1 MSPTDAL
8 STEDDATDTRT
19 GLPHTVKTRTAKV
32 RRANFASAW
41 LGWMLDGFET
51 YSIVLV
57 GGLVVTDLVGQGA
70 SPLYFGTILA
80 VQLIA
85 WAVGGLASG
94 VLIDYFGR
102 RRVLMVSILT
112 YAIATGLAALSPNFA
127 IFLVLRIIAGLG
139 MGAEWGPGSALI
151 AETWSDHT
159 RGRGV
164 ALLQCA
170 FGVGFLVAT
179 GVFWMLGPTEPGTW
193 RWMLAIG
200 GLPALIVLFVRRRV
214 GESPMWQDADK
225 RRRAAIARARSG
237 ETLEA
242 QERALTTFTL
252 RRLFSDPTS
261 RSRMLKLLALSA
273 ASLVGWWAVS
283 TWVPVYAGAAVKA
296 AGAAPTTT
304 TLIVVAYNVGGVVGW
319 LVWGVLADTLGRRWA
334 LFSYFAGALVLT
346 WVLFGIHYSSL
357 GVLTLVIAIN
367 GFFTLGQM
375 GWMATYPGELFPTH
389 LRGSAITVV
398 FNVSRVFA
406 AAGALLAGSIVG
418 GLGGIATAALAIG
431 SIYVLGLVFAL
442 IAGPETKGRPLPD

>member
-1 MSPTDAL
+1 M
-8 STEDDATDTRT
+8 STEIAAAPKAAPST
-19 GLPHTVKTRTAKV
+19 

-51 YSIVLV
+51 YAIVLV
-57 GGLVVTDLVGQGA
+57 GSLVVADLVGKGA
-70 SPLYFGTILA
+70 SPIYFGAILA

-102 RRVLMVSILT
+102 RKVLMASILT

-139 MGAEWGPGSALI
+139 MGAEWGPGSALV
-151 AETWSDHT
+151 AETWSDRT
-159 RGRGV
+159 RGRGI

-179 GVFWMLGPTEPGTW
+179 GVFWLLGPTEPGTW
-193 RWMLAIG
+193 RWLLAIG
-200 GLPALIVLFVRRRV
+200 ALPALVVLFVRRRV
-214 GESPMWQDADK
+214 GESPMWEDADA
-225 RRRAAIARARSG
+225 RRRSATARAAKG
-237 ETLEA
+237 ETLDEH
-242 QERALTTFTL
+242 ERALTVFTL
-252 RRLFSDPTS
+252 RRLFTEPES
-261 RSRMLKLLALSA
+261 RRRILKLLACST

-283 TWVPVYAGAAVKA
+283 TWVPQYAGAAVKA

-304 TLIVVAYNVGGVVGW
+304 TLIVVAYNVGGVLGW
-319 LVWGVLADTLGRRWA
+319 LAWGVLADAIGRRWA
-334 LFSYFAGALVLT
+334 LWSYFAGALVLT
-346 WVLFGIHYSSL
+346 WVLFGIQYSSL
-357 GVLTLVIAIN
+357 GLLALVVAVN

-375 GWMATYPGELFPTH
+375 GWMATYPGELFPTS

-406 AAGALLAGSIVG
+406 AAGALLAGGIVG
-418 GLGGIATAALAIG
+418 GLGGITTAALTIG

-442 IAGPETKGRPLPD
+442 IVGPETKGKPLPA

>member
-1 MSPTDAL
+1 VS
-8 STEDDATDTRT
+8 TDTAT
-19 GLPHTVKTRTAKV
+19 PDAGPKPAANT

-57 GGLVVTDLVGQGA
+57 GSLVVADLVGQGA

-139 MGAEWGPGSALI
+139 MGAEWGPGSALV
-151 AETWSDHT
+151 AETWSDRT
-159 RGRGV
+159 RGRGI

-179 GVFWMLGPTEPGTW
+179 GVFWLLGPTDPGTW
-193 RWMLAIG
+193 RWLLAIG
-200 GLPALIVLFVRRRV
+200 ALPALVVLFVRRRV
-214 GESPMWQDADK
+214 GESPMWQDADA
-225 RRRAAIARARSG
+225 RRRAATARAAKG
-237 ETLEA
+237 ETLDDD
-242 QERALTTFTL
+242 ERALTVFTL
-252 RRLFSDPTS
+252 RRLFTEPVS
-261 RSRMLKLLALSA
+261 RNRMLKLLACST

-283 TWVPVYAGAAVKA
+283 TWVPQYAGAVVKA

-304 TLIVVAYNVGGVVGW
+304 TLIVVAYNFGGVLGW
-319 LVWGVLADTLGRRWA
+319 LAWGVLADTIGRRWA
-334 LFSYFAGALVLT
+334 LWSYFAGALVLT
-346 WVLFGIHYSSL
+346 WVLFGVHYTSL
-357 GVLTLVIAIN
+357 GLLTLVVGVN

-375 GWMATYPGELFPTH
+375 GWMATYPGELFPTS

-406 AAGALLAGSIVG
+406 AAGALLAGAIVG
-418 GLGGIATAALAIG
+418 GLGGISTAALAIG

-442 IAGPETKGRPLPD
+442 IAGPETKGRPLPG

>member
-1 MSPTDAL
+1 M
-8 STEDDATDTRT
+8 STETAAT
-19 GLPHTVKTRTAKV
+19 PKTAPNT

-51 YSIVLV
+51 YAIVLV
-57 GGLVVTDLVGQGA
+57 GSLVVADLVGKGA
-70 SPLYFGTILA
+70 SPIYFGTILA

-102 RRVLMVSILT
+102 RKVLMASILT

-139 MGAEWGPGSALI
+139 MGAEWGPGSALV
-151 AETWSDHT
+151 AETWSDRS
-159 RGRGV
+159 RGRGI

-179 GVFWMLGPTEPGTW
+179 GVFWLLGPTDPGTW
-193 RWMLAIG
+193 RWLLAIG
-200 GLPALIVLFVRRRV
+200 ALPALVVLFVRRRV
-214 GESPMWQDADK
+214 GESPMWEDADA
-225 RRRAAIARARSG
+225 RRRAATARAAKG
-237 ETLEA
+237 EALDEH
-242 QERALTTFTL
+242 ERALTVFTL
-252 RRLFSDPTS
+252 RRLFTEPTS
-261 RSRMLKLLALSA
+261 RSRLLKLLACST

-283 TWVPVYAGAAVKA
+283 TWVPQYAGAAVKA

-304 TLIVVAYNVGGVVGW
+304 TLIVVAYNVGGVLGW
-319 LVWGVLADTLGRRWA
+319 LAWGVLADAIGRRWA
-334 LFSYFAGALVLT
+334 LWSYFAGALVLT
-346 WVLFGIHYSSL
+346 WVLFGFQYSSL
-357 GVLTLVIAIN
+357 GLLTLVVAVN

-375 GWMATYPGELFPTH
+375 GWMATYPGELFPTS

-406 AAGALLAGSIVG
+406 AAGALLAGAIVG
-418 GLGGIATAALAIG
+418 GLGGIATAALVIG

-442 IAGPETKGRPLPD
+442 IAGPETKGKPLPE

>member
-1 MSPTDAL
+1 MS
-8 STEDDATDTRT
+8 TDTAAA
-19 GLPHTVKTRTAKV
+19 PRTASNT

-51 YSIVLV
+51 YAIVLV
-57 GGLVVTDLVGQGA
+57 GSLVVADLVGTGA
-70 SPLYFGTILA
+70 SPVYFGTILA

-102 RRVLMVSILT
+102 RKVLMASILT

-139 MGAEWGPGSALI
+139 MGAEWGPGSALV
-151 AETWSDHT
+151 AETWSDRS
-159 RGRGV
+159 RGKGI

-179 GVFWMLGPTEPGTW
+179 GVFWLLGPTEPGTW
-193 RWMLAIG
+193 RWLLAIG
-200 GLPALIVLFVRRRV
+200 ALPALVVLFVRRRV
-214 GESPMWQDADK
+214 GESPMWEDADA
-225 RRRAAIARARSG
+225 RRRAATARAAKG
-237 ETLEA
+237 ETLDEH
-242 QERALTTFTL
+242 ERALTVFTL
-252 RRLFSDPTS
+252 RRLFTEPTS
-261 RSRMLKLLALSA
+261 RSRLLKLLACST

-283 TWVPVYAGAAVKA
+283 TWVPQYAGAAVKA

-304 TLIVVAYNVGGVVGW
+304 TLIVLAYNVGGVLGW
-319 LVWGVLADTLGRRWA
+319 LAWGVLADAIGRRWA
-334 LFSYFAGALVLT
+334 LWSYFAGALVLT
-346 WVLFGIHYSSL
+346 WVLFGIEYSSL
-357 GVLTLVIAIN
+357 GLLTLVVAVN

-375 GWMATYPGELFPTH
+375 GWMATYPGELFPTS

-406 AAGALLAGSIVG
+406 AAGALLAGAIVG
-418 GLGGIATAALAIG
+418 GLGGIATAALVIG

-442 IAGPETKGRPLPD
+442 IAGPETKGKPLPE

>member
-1 MSPTDAL
+1 MAAAP
-8 STEDDATDTRT
+8 
-19 GLPHTVKTRTAKV
+19 KTAPNT

-51 YSIVLV
+51 YAIVLV
-57 GGLVVTDLVGQGA
+57 GSLVVADLVGKGA
-70 SPLYFGTILA
+70 SPIYFGTILA

-102 RRVLMVSILT
+102 RKVLMASILT

-139 MGAEWGPGSALI
+139 MGAEWGPGSALV
-151 AETWSDHT
+151 AETWSDRT
-159 RGRGV
+159 RGRGI

-179 GVFWMLGPTEPGTW
+179 AVFWLLGPTDPGTW
-193 RWMLAIG
+193 RWLLAIG
-200 GLPALIVLFVRRRV
+200 ALPALVVLFVRRRV
-214 GESPMWQDADK
+214 GESPMWEAADA
-225 RRRAAIARARSG
+225 RRRAATARAASG
-237 ETLEA
+237 EILDEH
-242 QERALTTFTL
+242 ERALTVFTL
-252 RRLFSDPTS
+252 RRLFSEPES
-261 RSRMLKLLALSA
+261 RRRILTLLACST

-283 TWVPVYAGAAVKA
+283 TWVPQYAGAAVKA

-304 TLIVVAYNVGGVVGW
+304 TLIVVAYNVGGVLGW
-319 LVWGVLADTLGRRWA
+319 LAWGVLADAIGRRWA
-334 LFSYFAGALVLT
+334 LWSYFAGALVLT
-346 WVLFGIHYSSL
+346 WVLFGVQYSSL
-357 GVLTLVIAIN
+357 GLLTLVVAVN

-375 GWMATYPGELFPTH
+375 GWMATYPGELFPTS

-398 FNVSRVFA
+398 FNISRVFA
-406 AAGALLAGSIVG
+406 AAGALLAGGIVG
-418 GLGGIATAALAIG
+418 GLGGISTAALTIG

-442 IAGPETKGRPLPD
+442 VVGPETKGRPLPG

>member
-1 MSPTDAL
+1 M
-8 STEDDATDTRT
+8 STEIAATGTAR
-19 GLPHTVKTRTAKV
+19 KTAPNT

-57 GGLVVTDLVGQGA
+57 GSLVVADLVGRNA
-70 SPLYFGTILA
+70 SPIWFGTILA

-112 YAIATGLAALSPNFA
+112 YAIATGLAALSPNFT
-127 IFLVLRIIAGLG
+127 IFLILRIIAGIG
-139 MGAEWGPGSALI
+139 MGAEWGPGSALV
-151 AETWSDHT
+151 AETWSDRT
-159 RGRGV
+159 RGRGI

-179 GVFWMLGPTEPGTW
+179 GVFWLLGPTEPGTW
-193 RWMLAIG
+193 RWLLAIG
-200 GLPALIVLFVRRRV
+200 ALPALVVLFVRRRV
-214 GESPMWQDADK
+214 GESPMWEDADA
-225 RRRAAIARARSG
+225 RRRAATARAAGG
-237 ETLEA
+237 ESLDA
-242 QERALTTFTL
+242 NERALTTFTL
-252 RRLFSDPTS
+252 RRLFTEPGS
-261 RSRMLKLLALSA
+261 RSRILKLLACST

-283 TWVPVYAGAAVKA
+283 TWVPQYAGAAVKA

-304 TLIVVAYNVGGVVGW
+304 TLIVVAYNVGGVLGW
-319 LVWGVLADTLGRRWA
+319 LAWGVLADTIGRRWA
-334 LFSYFAGALVLT
+334 LWSYFAGALVLT
-346 WVLFGIHYSSL
+346 WVLFGVHYTSL
-357 GVLTLVIAIN
+357 GLLTLVVGVN

-375 GWMATYPGELFPTH
+375 GWMATYPGELFPTS

-406 AAGALLAGSIVG
+406 AAGALLAGGIVG
-418 GLGGIATAALAIG
+418 GLGGIATAALTIG

-442 IAGPETKGRPLPD
+442 LVGPETKGKPLPQ

>member
-1 MSPTDAL
+1 MS
-8 STEDDATDTRT
+8 TDTAAT
-19 GLPHTVKTRTAKV
+19 PKAAPNT

-51 YSIVLV
+51 YAIVLV
-57 GGLVVTDLVGQGA
+57 GSLVVADLVGKGA
-70 SPLYFGTILA
+70 SPIYFGTILA

-102 RRVLMVSILT
+102 RKVLMASILT

-139 MGAEWGPGSALI
+139 MGAEWGPGSALV
-151 AETWSDHT
+151 AETWSDRT
-159 RGRGV
+159 RGRGI

-179 GVFWMLGPTEPGTW
+179 GVFWLLGPTDPGTW
-193 RWMLAIG
+193 RWLLAIG
-200 GLPALIVLFVRRRV
+200 ALPALVVLFVRRRV
-214 GESPMWQDADK
+214 GESPMWEDADA
-225 RRRAAIARARSG
+225 RRRAATERKAKG
-237 ETLEA
+237 ESLDA
-242 QERALTTFTL
+242 GERALTTFTL
-252 RRLFSDPTS
+252 RRLFSEPAS
-261 RSRMLKLLALSA
+261 RSRILKLLACST

-283 TWVPVYAGAAVKA
+283 TWVPQYAGAAVKA

-304 TLIVVAYNVGGVVGW
+304 TLIVVAYNVGGVLGW
-319 LVWGVLADTLGRRWA
+319 LAWGVLADAIGRRWA
-334 LFSYFAGALVLT
+334 LWSYFAGALVLT
-346 WVLFGIHYSSL
+346 WVLFGIQYSSL
-357 GVLTLVIAIN
+357 GLLTLVVAVN

-375 GWMATYPGELFPTH
+375 GWMATYPGELFPTS

-406 AAGALLAGSIVG
+406 AAGALLAGGIVG
-418 GLGGIATAALAIG
+418 GLGGITTAALTIG

-442 IAGPETKGRPLPD
+442 IVGPETKGLPLPK